1 MDPAGEHFSASRI
14 KIVTE
19 TAGGLTDTGKLLQ
32 NAVTSKIPYFTVDP
46 LPAGHFF
53 IIDLAE
59 IIFFSIDLFPANGI
73 RTVFVQIL

>member
-32 NAVTSKIPYFTVDP
+32 NAVTSKIPDFTVDP
-46 LPAGHFF
+46 P
-53 IIDLAE
+53 
-59 IIFFSIDLFPANGI
+59 SSRSLFYN
-73 RTVFVQIL
+73 